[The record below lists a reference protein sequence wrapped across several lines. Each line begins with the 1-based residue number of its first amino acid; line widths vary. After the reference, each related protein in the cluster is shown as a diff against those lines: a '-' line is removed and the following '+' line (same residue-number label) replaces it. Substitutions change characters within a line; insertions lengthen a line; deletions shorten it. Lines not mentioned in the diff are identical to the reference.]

1 MLYTH
6 TQLIFHCRTVTN
18 VKKKLTTITA
28 SDGNNKENQ
37 PSTSG
42 VGDGGAGAGAG
53 AAVQQE
59 KDAEAEEAH
68 NADNYDARQ
77 ARKRTKKKEQV
88 DAFQERLLKAIEP
101 QAQVDVPAPA
111 PPPKREYVD
120 VALEAMSF
128 KMKEVLSKEE
138 IIDLVEDLENLVS
151 RACREKR
158 RRMELVATPNVPPQ
172 HPLQEPIYA
181 GPPGPQGPMAVA
193 VPFNNNTTGNNEP
206 TFYNF
211 N

>member
-1 MLYTH
+1 MIL
-6 TQLIFHCRTVTN
+6 HCRTVTN
-18 VKKKLTTITA
+18 VNKKSSTSTA

-37 PSTSG
+37 PGTSG
-42 VGDGGAGAGAG
+42 VGDGGAGA

-59 KDAEAEEAH
+59 KDAETEEPH
-68 NADNYDARQ
+68 NAENYDARQ

-101 QAQVDVPAPA
+101 QAQVNVPAPA
-111 PPPKREYVD
+111 PPPKCEYVD

-138 IIDLVEDLENLVS
+138 IIDLVEDLKNLVS

-158 RRMELVATPNVPPQ
+158 RHMELVATPNVPPQ
-172 HPLQEPIYA
+172 HPLQEPMYA

-193 VPFNNNTTGNNEP
+193 VPFNNNTPGNTDP

>member
-1 MLYTH
+1 MIL
-6 TQLIFHCRTVTN
+6 HCRTVTN
-18 VKKKLTTITA
+18 VNKKSSKNTA
-28 SDGNNKENQ
+28 SDVNNKENQ
-37 PSTSG
+37 PGTSG
-42 VGDGGAGAGAG
+42 VGDGGAGAGDA
-53 AAVQQE
+53 QPE
-59 KDAEAEEAH
+59 KDAETDEPH
-68 NADNYDARQ
+68 NAENYDARQ
-77 ARKRTKKKEQV
+77 ARKRSKKKEQV
-88 DAFQERLLKAIEP
+88 DSFQERLLKAIEP
-101 QAQVDVPAPA
+101 QAQVDVP
-111 PPPKREYVD
+111 PPPPQPKREYVD
-120 VALEAMSF
+120 VALEAIGF

-158 RRMELVATPNVPPQ
+158 RHMELVTTPNVPPQ

>member
-1 MLYTH
+1 M
-6 TQLIFHCRTVTN
+6 IFHCRTVTN
-18 VKKKLTTITA
+18 VNKKSTSTA

-37 PSTSG
+37 PGTSG
-42 VGDGGAGAGAG
+42 VGDGGAGA
-53 AAVQQE
+53 AAVEQE
-59 KDAEAEEAH
+59 KDAETEEAH
-68 NADNYDARQ
+68 NAENYNARQ

-88 DAFQERLLKAIEP
+88 DAFQEHLLKAIEP

-111 PPPKREYVD
+111 SPPKHEYVD

-172 HPLQEPIYA
+172 HPLQEPMYA

-193 VPFNNNTTGNNEP
+193 VPFNNNTPGNNEP
-206 TFYNF
+206 IFYNF

>member
-1 MLYTH
+1 MF
-6 TQLIFHCRTVTN
+6 FHCRTVTN
-18 VKKKLTTITA
+18 VNKKSTTSTA

-37 PSTSG
+37 PGTSG
-42 VGDGGAGAGAG
+42 VGDGGADT
-53 AAVQQE
+53 AAVEQE
-59 KDAEAEEAH
+59 KNAETEEAH
-68 NADNYDARQ
+68 NAKNYNARQ
-77 ARKRTKKKEQV
+77 ARKHTKKKEEQV
-88 DAFQERLLKAIEP
+88 DAFQERLLKAIEL

-111 PPPKREYVD
+111 PPRKHEYVD
-120 VALEAMSF
+120 VDLEAMSF

-138 IIDLVEDLENLVS
+138 IIDLVEDLENLVN

-158 RRMELVATPNVPPQ
+158 RQMELVATPNVPPQ
-172 HPLQEPIYA
+172 HPLQEPMYA

-193 VPFNNNTTGNNEP
+193 VPFNNNTLGNNEP